1 MIGFARL
8 ATWSDY
14 LVLTIGLVLVTAR
27 RALSLDFGRHVQG
40 AGPFDELTG
49 AVPTFVIRRAPLRSG
64 RIASP
69 NG

>member
-27 RALSLDFGRHVQG
+27 RALAL
-40 AGPFDELTG
+40 APFDD
-49 AVPTFVIRRAPLRSG
+49 VQVSRA
-64 RIASP
+64 A
-69 NG
+69 